1 MALNAYSSCEWKIHF
16 FRQSV
21 LWPSHLLN
29 GGDAKPM
36 SWFFF
41 NSVTFGVLYKD
52 STQKHL
58 SEGNF
63 KNLVTEEELLNLNM
77 LKAMN

>member
-1 MALNAYSSCEWKIHF
+1 MALNAYPSCEWKIHRT

-29 GGDAKPM
+29 KKWCQTYVM
-36 SWFFF
+36 IFFF

-58 SEGNF
+58 SVWNF
-63 KNLVTEEELLNLNM
+63 KNPCYWGGTP
-77 LKAMN
+77 

>member
-1 MALNAYSSCEWKIHF
+1 MPILLVSGKFIFLDKVF
-16 FRQSV
+16 FDPAICSMEV
-21 LWPSHLLN
+21 MPNLCH
-29 GGDAKPM
+29 D
-36 SWFFF
+36 FFF